1 MTKIIINANTHFLDL
16 SLVYGSDDKLAEE
29 LRTKENGKL
38 KISPLKSNH
47 EKHLLPPGPE
57 PLGRPCSLAS
67 SVSGVQPADDIKCF
81 NAVMYG
87 SFFYKNAL
95 VNNNWV
101 QRCVL
106 YRKTMLIT
114 AGY

>member
-1 MTKIIINANTHFLDL
+1 M
-16 SLVYGSDDKLAEE
+16 YGSDDKLAEE
-29 LRTKENGKL
+29 LRTKVNGKL

-81 NAVMYG
+81 NAGKKSQRTVKYRFIG
-87 SFFYKNAL
+87 S
-95 VNNNWV
+95 
-101 QRCVL
+101 
-106 YRKTMLIT
+106 
-114 AGY
+114 